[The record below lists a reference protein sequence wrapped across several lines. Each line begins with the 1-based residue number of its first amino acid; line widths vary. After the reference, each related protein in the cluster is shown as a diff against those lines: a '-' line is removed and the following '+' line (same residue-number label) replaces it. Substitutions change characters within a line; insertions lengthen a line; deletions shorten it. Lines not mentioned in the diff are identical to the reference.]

1 MNNPPNKKIIDFSNG
16 IYHNSQPNENM
27 MYFGNGLY
35 DIIIWVVPKL
45 IENIFKIILRIDQP
59 DRYPII
65 YIIIVILVIV
75 QIILFINT
83 ILYYTKY
90 LHNDSNNDIVL
101 FEKYPVFE
109 YLKDENFMDIDAFFL
124 KYDSPFPYIFIWY
137 PFLIVIYL
145 IYSNKYKI
153 KYQHI
158 SFIFLIFLFI
168 AYYFA
173 FNFAMDIPTKNK
185 IREFEEEYIRKHIIN
200 MRINTDIH
208 YNVNNVNRQKIL
220 KILKYIIISDMEKN
234 YKLNIDTIAKQIKD
248 QFNDNDKTNIEY
260 IKNALNADALNADT
274 KDDNK
279 ITILELIYTYGN
291 KGVIKEKDDI
301 SRIKYIKYIDKYFS
315 LLINENI
322 DATKINYSMYYI
334 LGLSSKDFVENKP
347 TIFASDKT
355 TVKFKNIILK
365 LDELLDD
372 TIYVNIKR
380 YYIGMLIASVLI
392 IIILIVSFWNEI
404 RKAFS
409 NFCRDFKLDRIKVA
423 VIGIILV
430 SFAIQSVVY
439 IDIRNRANAEADDK
453 EDQESAE
460 AT

>member
-1 MNNPPNKKIIDFSNG
+1 MNMNTTIRTSLISSFSKISSFIWAFVDPLLGINKPN
-16 IYHNSQPNENM
+16 
-27 MYFGNGLY
+27 
-35 DIIIWVVPKL
+35 VP
-45 IENIFKIILRIDQP
+45 
-59 DRYPII
+59 PII

-90 LHNDSNNDIVL
+90 EKNKSENNIPL

-137 PFLIVIYL
+137 PVSIVLYVQ
-145 IYSNKYKI
+145 SYKHFYPEPN
-153 KYQHI
+153 YQIMPDKDKEHVFGY
-158 SFIFLIFLFI
+158 FIGLTLLFI

-185 IREFEEEYIRKHIIN
+185 IREFEDKYINKHIIN
-200 MRINTDIH
+200 MRINTVID
-208 YNVNNVNRQKIL
+208 YNVNRQKIL

-234 YKLNIDTIAKQIKD
+234 NYILNIDTIATQIKD
-248 QFNDNDKTNIEY
+248 QLNDATTTIDY
-260 IKNALNADALNADT
+260 IKKALNADNIDVE
-274 KDDNK
+274 K

-291 KGVIKEKDDI
+291 KEVIKDDI

-322 DATKINYSMYYI
+322 DAKINYSMYYI

-347 TIFASDKT
+347 TIFASEIIT
-355 TVKFKNIILK
+355 EKFKNIILN
-365 LDELLDD
+365 LNELLDD

-409 NFCRDFKLDRIKVA
+409 NFCREFKLDGRKVVFVA
-423 VIGIILV
+423 AITFVIVL
-430 SFAIQSVVY
+430 SFGVQAGMY
-439 IDIRNRANAEADDK
+439 KNTLAAANADTEDTDDY
-453 EDQESAE
+453 ESAE
-460 AT
+460 TTERKAWMNPK

>member
-1 MNNPPNKKIIDFSNG
+1 
-16 IYHNSQPNENM
+16 
-27 MYFGNGLY
+27 
-35 DIIIWVVPKL
+35 
-45 IENIFKIILRIDQP
+45 
-59 DRYPII
+59 
-65 YIIIVILVIV
+65 
-75 QIILFINT
+75 
-83 ILYYTKY
+83 
-90 LHNDSNNDIVL
+90 VL

-145 IYSNKYKI
+145 IYSNITNKNNI
-153 KYQHI
+153 EYQHI

-185 IREFEEEYIRKHIIN
+185 IREFEDEYINKHIIN
-200 MRINTDIH
+200 MRINTDID

-220 KILKYIIISDMEKN
+220 KILKYIIISDMEKMN
-234 YKLNIDTIAKQIKD
+234 YTLNIDTIAKQIKD
-248 QFNDNDKTNIEY
+248 QFNDNDKTNIDY
-260 IKNALNADALNADT
+260 IKNALNADKDAD
-274 KDDNK
+274 K

-291 KGVIKEKDDI
+291 KGVIKDDI

-334 LGLSSKDFVENKP
+334 LGLSSKDFVDNNP
-347 TIFASDKT
+347 TIFASET
-355 TVKFKNIILK
+355 TTEKFKNIILK

-392 IIILIVSFWNEI
+392 IIILIVSFLDVI
-404 RKAFS
+404 LKAFS
-409 NFCRDFKLDRIKVA
+409 NFCREFKLDRIKVA

-430 SFAIQSVVY
+430 SFAVQSVVY
-439 IDIRNRANAEADDK
+439 IDIRNRANADADDK
-453 EDQESAE
+453 KDQ
-460 AT
+460 

>member
-1 MNNPPNKKIIDFSNG
+1 
-16 IYHNSQPNENM
+16 
-27 MYFGNGLY
+27 
-35 DIIIWVVPKL
+35 
-45 IENIFKIILRIDQP
+45 
-59 DRYPII
+59 
-65 YIIIVILVIV
+65 
-75 QIILFINT
+75 
-83 ILYYTKY
+83 
-90 LHNDSNNDIVL
+90 VL

-137 PFLIVIYL
+137 PVSVVLYVQLYKHLFYIHGNEYNIMH
-145 IYSNKYKI
+145 NKEHVFSY
-153 KYQHI
+153 
-158 SFIFLIFLFI
+158 FVGLTFLFI

-185 IREFEEEYIRKHIIN
+185 IREFEDEYINKHIIN
-200 MRINTDIH
+200 MRINTDID

-220 KILKYIIISDMEKN
+220 KILKNIIISDMEKKN
-234 YKLNIDTIAKQIKD
+234 YTLNIDIIAKQIKD
-248 QFNDNDKTNIEY
+248 QFNDNDKTNIDY
-260 IKNALNADALNADT
+260 IKNALNADNKDT
-274 KDDNK
+274 NK

-291 KGVIKEKDDI
+291 KEVIKDDI

-322 DATKINYSMYYI
+322 DKNKINYSMYYI
-334 LGLSSKDFVENKP
+334 LGLSSKNFVENKP
-347 TIFASDKT
+347 TIFASDIT
-355 TVKFKNIILK
+355 TEKFKNIILK

-409 NFCRDFKLDRIKVA
+409 NFCREFKLDGRKVVFVV
-423 VIGIILV
+423 VILAIIL
-430 SFAIQSVVY
+430 SSGIGVY
-439 IDIRNRANAEADDK
+439 TNIRGTANAEADDK
-453 EDQESAE
+453 KDQESAE
-460 AT
+460 ATERKA

>member
-1 MNNPPNKKIIDFSNG
+1 MNTTIRTSSIPSFSKISSFIWAFVDQLLGINK
-16 IYHNSQPNENM
+16 
-27 MYFGNGLY
+27 L
-35 DIIIWVVPKL
+35 
-45 IENIFKIILRIDQP
+45 NIP
-59 DRYPII
+59 PII
-65 YIIIVILVIV
+65 YIIIIILVIV

-137 PFLIVIYL
+137 PVSVVLYVQLYKHLFYIHGNEYNIMH
-145 IYSNKYKI
+145 NKEHVFSY
-153 KYQHI
+153 
-158 SFIFLIFLFI
+158 FVGLTFLFI

-185 IREFEEEYIRKHIIN
+185 IREFEDEYINKHIIN
-200 MRINTDIH
+200 MRINTDID

-220 KILKYIIISDMEKN
+220 KILKNIIISDMEKKN
-234 YKLNIDTIAKQIKD
+234 YTLNIDIIAKQIKD
-248 QFNDNDKTNIEY
+248 QFNDNDKTNIDY
-260 IKNALNADALNADT
+260 IKNALNADNKDT
-274 KDDNK
+274 NK

-291 KGVIKEKDDI
+291 KEVIKDDI

-322 DATKINYSMYYI
+322 DKNKINYSMYYI
-334 LGLSSKDFVENKP
+334 LGLSSKNFVENKP
-347 TIFASDKT
+347 TIFASDIT
-355 TVKFKNIILK
+355 TEKFKNIILK

-409 NFCRDFKLDRIKVA
+409 NFCREFKLDGRKVVFVV
-423 VIGIILV
+423 VILAIIL
-430 SFAIQSVVY
+430 SSGIGVY
-439 IDIRNRANAEADDK
+439 TNIRGTANAEADDK
-453 EDQESAE
+453 KDQESAE
-460 AT
+460 ATERKA